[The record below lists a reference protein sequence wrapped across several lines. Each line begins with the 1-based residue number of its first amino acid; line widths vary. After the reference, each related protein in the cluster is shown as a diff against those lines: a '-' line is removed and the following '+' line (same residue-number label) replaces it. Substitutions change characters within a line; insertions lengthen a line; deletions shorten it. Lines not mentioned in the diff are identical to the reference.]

1 MYAVGPEPAL
11 NVYVTGKWHEVVQ
24 MPMDPSPFVLP
35 SLSQPTP
42 VVMRTSL

>member
-11 NVYVTGKWHEVVQ
+11 SVHVTGKSPEVVQ

-35 SLSQPTP
+35 SLSQPAR